1 MLFYQRGLTINN
13 MFKYN
18 AKVERVIDGDT
29 IDAMIDLGFDTWV
42 SKRIRFYGIDAP
54 ESRTRDLEEKKR
66 GKAATAYLSAIL
78 DENNNEFI
86 LKSHGVGKFGRCLG
100 ELFVESLGDLS
111 VQQQMINEGHGV
123 SYHGG
128 SR

>member
-1 MLFYQRGLTINN
+1 MDLTIND